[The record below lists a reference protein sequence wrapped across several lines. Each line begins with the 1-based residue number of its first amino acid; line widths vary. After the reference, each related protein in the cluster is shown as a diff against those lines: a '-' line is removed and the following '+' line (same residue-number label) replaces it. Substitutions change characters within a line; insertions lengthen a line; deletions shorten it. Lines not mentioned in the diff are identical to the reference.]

1 MMLVYESKNLQLQ
14 FLKEQLGI
22 FQTDSLRIAQQ
33 IYIWYDL
40 EIYKNIDGRCYSD
53 IYEFSKKELDIARKT
68 VNAYLDVVHVYFDMN
83 VNTEN
88 QNKTVV
94 CDIEFTLK
102 DKKFE
107 YFNFSQLRACLR
119 LNSNELDALDIKFD
133 SPVYEIEKKK
143 KEYFKSINNEI
154 DEAQDLED
162 KKETEKEDITFDS
175 LNDIKRNIDIF
186 KDNFIPET
194 SEIEILFK
202 QDETLLK
209 GKKKKYNY
217 NTSLKI
223 LRTMLENNS
232 EEQYFYAVVKIK
244 KPL

>member
-1 MMLVYESKNLQLQ
+1 MMLVYENKNLQLQ

-22 FQTDSLRIAQQ
+22 YQTDSLRIAQQ

-83 VNTEN
+83 VNTVN

-94 CDIEFTLK
+94 CDVEFTLK

-119 LNSNELDALDIKFD
+119 LNVNELDALDIKFD
-133 SPVYEIEKKK
+133 SPVWEIEKKK

-154 DEAQDLED
+154 DEAQDMNA
-162 KKETEKEDITFDS
+162 KKETEKENITFDS
-175 LNDIKRNIDIF
+175 LNDIKSNIDII
-186 KDNFIPET
+186 KSNFIPDN
-194 SEIEILFK
+194 SEFEILFRNEK
-202 QDETLLK
+202 SLFK
-209 GKKKKYNY
+209 GKKKEYN
-217 NTSLKI
+217 NVTALKI
-223 LRTMLENNS
+223 MRQMLENNS
-232 EEQYFYAVVKIK
+232 EKEFYYAVVKIK